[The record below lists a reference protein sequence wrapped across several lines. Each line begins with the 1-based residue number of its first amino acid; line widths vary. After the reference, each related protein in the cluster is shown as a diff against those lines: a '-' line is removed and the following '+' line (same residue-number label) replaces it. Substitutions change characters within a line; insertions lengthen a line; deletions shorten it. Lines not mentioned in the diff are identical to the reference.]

1 MNNFFVKHVSQT
13 CNPSSRTQNFQR
25 ILEERLKRI
34 SFEDGD
40 LEYHREIRHRKN
52 RIKRRAHRSSQE
64 LYVEEKDK
72 LSTESKFSHPDLQEL
87 HLRGYVDEI
96 LSELK
101 SGKEATVYLGEN
113 YLSGSRTLLAVKVYK
128 DLEARSFKNDS
139 IYRQGRSMGG
149 ERDERAVKQRSKH
162 GLAVQ
167 QHVWVIYEYTQ
178 LWQLYRAGIPVPRPL
193 VGPGI
198 QDIEAAGRVVLME
211 WIGSEEAPAPRL
223 SDVRLP
229 KEEAE
234 HAFEQSVALLSKMV
248 ALGKVHGDYSTYNL
262 LYWQNK
268 VMVIDVPQMV
278 DIETNK
284 NAKDL
289 LERDVRSL
297 CMSFKKLDVHADPA
311 SVLRQIQRRG

>member
-101 SGKEATVYLGEN
+101 SGKEATVYLG
-113 YLSGSRTLLAVKVYK
+113 
-128 DLEARSFKNDS
+128 AR
-139 IYRQGRSMGG
+139 
-149 ERDERAVKQRSKH
+149 
-162 GLAVQ
+162 
-167 QHVWVIYEYTQ
+167 
-178 LWQLYRAGIPVPRPL
+178 
-193 VGPGI
+193 
-198 QDIEAAGRVVLME
+198 
-211 WIGSEEAPAPRL
+211 
-223 SDVRLP
+223 
-229 KEEAE
+229 
-234 HAFEQSVALLSKMV
+234 
-248 ALGKVHGDYSTYNL
+248 
-262 LYWQNK
+262 
-268 VMVIDVPQMV
+268 
-278 DIETNK
+278 
-284 NAKDL
+284 
-289 LERDVRSL
+289 
-297 CMSFKKLDVHADPA
+297 C
-311 SVLRQIQRRG
+311 